1 MKNKNSGFIFHSRY
15 LNISYFSGEILI
27 WGQIPFTR
35 YKKYE
40 IQANTSFGSWNLYS
54 VSGAICNKRP
64 DHVVH
69 NFEYSLG
76 PLWAHFEII
85 DIREWDYHTD
95 KPMLWEEYE
104 KLPEHREG
112 KPKFKYRKIKEKWYF
127 LSKYLKFYNLDFLND
142 PYGITV
148 DFSAFSLLI
157 YTMIQFGI
165 SKFLRFNIAFEANF
179 SQIGPK
185 FVFEICLFSFFIK
198 FELGK
203 NTVVRKANLK
213 RPEDFNNLIKIFANP
228 YLSDDCCN
236 VLQYQIQ
243 RKNKKY
249 IENILEKIDVNK
261 FNTDEIIIEAMYN
274 DWYRGE
280 IFDLL
285 LKNINKFDNWQDIE
299 QNCDCY
305 HPEAIEKLNRLK
317 NDK

>member
-1 MKNKNSGFIFHSRY
+1 MKNKNSGFVFRSRY

-27 WGQIPFTR
+27 WGEVPFTE

-54 VSGAICNKRP
+54 VSGAICKRFVS
-64 DHVVH
+64 HVVY

-76 PLWAHFEII
+76 PLWAHFEIY
-85 DIREWDYHTD
+85 DVREWDDHTD

-104 KLPEHREG
+104 KLPEHRDG

-127 LSKYLKFYNLDFLND
+127 LSKYLKIYNLDFLND
-142 PYGITV
+142 SYGITI
-148 DFSAFSLLI
+148 DFSAFPLLI
-157 YTMIQFGI
+157 YTMIQVGI
-165 SKFLRFNIAFEANF
+165 SNFKYFNIAFEANF
-179 SQIGPK
+179 LQIGPK

-198 FELGK
+198 FEVGK

-228 YLSDDCCN
+228 YLTDGWHN
-236 VLQYQIQ
+236 ILQYQIQ

-261 FNTDEIIIEAMYN
+261 FHTDEIIIGAMYN
-274 DWYRGE
+274 DEYRSE

-285 LKNINKFDNWQDIE
+285 LENINKFANWEDIE
-299 QNCDCY
+299 QNRDIY
-305 HPEAIEKLNRLK
+305 HPEAIEKLNKLK